1 MSDRKGVVITTYG
14 HNRTIDKI
22 AVSLFEDA
30 ETGYRNQAS
39 DAKNYCDTINA
50 LELSGDSW
58 VFAKI
63 LSENSQYALDVF
75 IPLRFSDV
83 ILKFDNLTIQR
94 ILRDIDNS
102 DLARSLKDQNDM
114 VKEKIFIN
122 MSKRAAQ
129 MLAEDIEFMGPV
141 KISDVKE
148 TQEKILNIIRRLANS
163 GEIVIPYEGETV
175 T

>member
-63 LSENSQYALDVF
+63 LSENTQYSLDGL

-83 ILKFDNLTIQR
+83 IVKLDGKDIQK
-94 ILRDIDNS
+94 ILREVDNHELT
-102 DLARSLKDQNDM
+102 LALKDQDEM
-114 VKEKIFIN
+114 VKEKIFTN

-129 MLAEDIEFMGPV
+129 MIKEDMEFCGP
-141 KISDVKE
+141 IRIADVKDC
-148 TQEKILNIIRRLANS
+148 QEKILNIIRRLAEH
-163 GEIVIPYEGETV
+163 GEIVIPYEGETII
-175 T
+175 

>member
-1 MSDRKGVVITTYG
+1 MSNRKGVVITTYG

-30 ETGYRNQAS
+30 ETGYRNQIS

-50 LELSGDSW
+50 LKLSGDSW

-63 LSENSQYALDVF
+63 LSENSQYALDGF
-75 IPLRFSDV
+75 IPLQFSDV
-83 ILKFDNLTIQR
+83 IIKLDGKDIQK
-94 ILRDIDNS
+94 ILREVDNS
-102 DLARSLKDQNDM
+102 ELAKSLKDQDDM

-129 MLAEDIEFMGPV
+129 MLAEDIKFMGP
-141 KISDVKE
+141 IRIQDVKE
-148 TQEKILNIIRRLANS
+148 AQEKILNIIRSLEEC
-163 GEIVIPYEGETV
+163 GEIVIPCEGETV
-175 T
+175 I